1 MKIEQVKNEVVQVR
15 QGSQI
20 ILDSNLLKYKT
31 NTPTQMSNDVIVTY
45 EVLEI
50 PEIGEL
56 MMKQDNEWVPAE
68 AGFQIDDLSRLLIG

>member
-1 MKIEQVKNEVVQVR
+1 
-15 QGSQI
+15 
-20 ILDSNLLKYKT
+20 
-31 NTPTQMSNDVIVTY
+31 MSNDVIVTY

-68 AGFQIDDLSRLLIG
+68 AGFQIDDFSRLLIG

>member
-68 AGFQIDDLSRLLIG
+68 AGFQIDDSSWLLID